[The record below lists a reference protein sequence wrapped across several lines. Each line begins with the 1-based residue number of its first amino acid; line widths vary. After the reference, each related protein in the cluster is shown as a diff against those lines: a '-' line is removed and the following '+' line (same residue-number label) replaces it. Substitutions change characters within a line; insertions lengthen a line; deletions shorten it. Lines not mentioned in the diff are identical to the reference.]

1 MDTIRL
7 DRNATIANQFSSREE
22 NMNRLPWVTFCL
34 LVLPGLAAAQE
45 TERQGLRQYL
55 FYGNALRG
63 FPGAKGSSQLGAGFE
78 LIGSKGAGV
87 SVEFGTRGIGSSEKC
102 TLCTYALSANGSYHF
117 FLPGRRLEN
126 LEPFVTGG
134 YSLSAR
140 GEPLGNFSH
149 SFQYGGGVNYWF
161 NDLALRLEVRD
172 HLSLANGPRHSP
184 EFRIGVT
191 F

>member
-1 MDTIRL
+1 
-7 DRNATIANQFSSREE
+7 
-22 NMNRLPWVTFCL
+22 MNRLLWLAFCL

-55 FYGNALRG
+55 FYGNALNG
-63 FPGAKGSSQLGAGFE
+63 FPGAIGNSQLGAGFE
-78 LIGSKGAGV
+78 LIGSKGLGANL
-87 SVEFGTRGIGSSEKC
+87 EFGSRGIGSSEKC
-102 TLCTYALSANGSYHF
+102 SLCTYALSANGTYHF
-117 FLPGRRLEN
+117 FLPVRRLEN

-134 YSLSAR
+134 YTLSAR
-140 GEPLGNFSH
+140 GEKFGHVSH

-172 HLSLANGPRHSP
+172 HLSIANGPRHSP

>member
-1 MDTIRL
+1 MKRL
-7 DRNATIANQFSSREE
+7 
-22 NMNRLPWVTFCL
+22 LWVAFGL

-45 TERQGLRQYL
+45 AERQGLRQYL
-55 FYGNALRG
+55 FYGNALHG
-63 FPGAKGSSQLGAGFE
+63 FPGGKGSNELGAGFE

-87 SVEFGTRGIGSSEKC
+87 SVEFGSRGIGSSEKC
-102 TLCTYALSANGSYHF
+102 SLCTYAVSANGSYHF
-117 FLPGRRLEN
+117 FLPGRQLEN
-126 LEPFVTGG
+126 LEPFVTAG
-134 YSLSAR
+134 YTLAAR
-140 GEPLGNFSH
+140 GEPLGNFFH

-172 HLSLANGPRHSP
+172 HLSLASGPRHSP